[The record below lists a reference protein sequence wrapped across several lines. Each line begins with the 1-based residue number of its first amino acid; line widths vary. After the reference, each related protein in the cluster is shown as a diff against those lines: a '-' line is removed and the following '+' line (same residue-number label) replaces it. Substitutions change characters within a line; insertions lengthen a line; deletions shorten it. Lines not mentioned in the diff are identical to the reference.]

1 MIRTLSLIITIAGIF
16 LSVNGWAGD
25 CIPEMLPPDALA
37 IIKPYVQE
45 LTLAT
50 KEEYTDNGAFKGSSP
65 HREKAYQMFCSILK
79 NRTPEGDKAV
89 AYLLN
94 IYVGEHSG
102 EELVCEVINRGR
114 RILPLVKK
122 YSECI
127 PLTGLEPLHE
137 FIQGSGVLPGY
148 AIEGINKG
156 ERCQNVD

>member
-1 MIRTLSLIITIAGIF
+1 MIRALSALIAIACIF
-16 LSVNGWAGD
+16 LSVNGWTKD
-25 CIPEMLPPDALA
+25 CIPEMLPPDVLA
-37 IIKPYVQE
+37 IIKPFLQE
-45 LTLAT
+45 LTVAT
-50 KEEYTDNGAFKGSSP
+50 KEEYTDSGVFRGSSP
-65 HREKAYQMFCSILK
+65 HREKAYQMFCTILK
-79 NRTPEGDKAV
+79 NRTSAGDKAV

-94 IYVGEHSG
+94 IYSGEHPG

-127 PLTGLEPLHE
+127 PLTGLEPLHK

-156 ERCQNVD
+156 KRCQNID